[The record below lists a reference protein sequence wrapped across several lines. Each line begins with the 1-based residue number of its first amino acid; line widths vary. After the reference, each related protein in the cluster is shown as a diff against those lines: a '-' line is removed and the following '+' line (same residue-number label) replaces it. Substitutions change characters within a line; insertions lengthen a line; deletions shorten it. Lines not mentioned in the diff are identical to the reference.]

1 MARSFPAHLGTPNE
15 PVGSGPQTC
24 PLHSS
29 RTATL
34 WLLNDGLAGPYF
46 RCLHSDC
53 HFVGTPAD
61 LLRAVRKL
69 SVRESLAAFGGGG
82 EFEGYFGQAVGAA
95 IIQAKLKPA
104 TDQDDLRTYLK
115 ECRQLLRLH
124 GQNVLMPLQSEG
136 ILPNYLLGTQCGMA
150 SPKLPAVLNML
161 SDTEY
166 IKNDL
171 LLIPYFSGPYVT
183 HLATYNPLTGQT
195 EHCPIQDDLPGI
207 FMERELSWPEVSQV
221 ILCNNEL
228 DALAIYSSAQTL
240 SSVPVNPIVVS
251 DYRALLNLPDLKRV
265 ELLTHPRSPLKL
277 GEVLRCW
284 RTLHNRGMRLQILD
298 LVEPPSKTK
307 AAVFLN
313 HEKLLLDIWP
323 WVANQIQGC
332 YKEGRDALIRV
343 LSTATLGDLDREFLL
358 AELKRRENVDPG
370 LIETVEYVKS
380 AITDRAINN
389 CLVRRDSQG
398 YHLLL
403 PRHESLTNFALYT
416 TRFVVNPANE
426 VNAHC
431 RVQVDGQLFPGEVK
445 LPAKLLHSGNRRLKH
460 IVWQQLSV
468 ANKEVPINLRSV
480 PLPGFDWLDL
490 LQAFDSPEFCCGIS
504 QLGSKEGRI
513 NFPNFYLE
521 AKNFSINPQR
531 TGVFVNEN
539 TQQLYNA
546 LKEDG
551 DLNDYR
557 QLFASDH
564 PAAVGI
570 AGALAHI
577 IHHFVART
585 SANRKLSPK
594 HFIFATS
601 SEDPSLWETSFRQLC
616 SIFMATPPS
625 SEIKPIPEFKKQ
637 VADYDAL
644 GDLPLFCRIKGSGAK
659 IDNWLS
665 SCNYPVIAL
674 ADDEASQSLGQLLNT
689 AVTAWDQQA
698 FVTAE
703 PAQLE
708 PEVITKLQRGWLP
721 FLATCLR
728 EFRAKDEELCSA
740 VPAAVAY
747 AWICNFFDIK
757 QNASVISMFTQYS
770 IIERPSVTSIFFAS
784 ICKLL
789 SKTYVVSP
797 TERLG
802 KNNPQSLGWRT
813 PGSDVVIRGS
823 RAVRHINALLGCW
836 PLNLDDVENALVGVD
851 LATVKSGP
859 LHLWQFTPDVW
870 NTHVLPRTGNKYTI
884 PLLKLAEYDS

>member
-1 MARSFPAHLGTPNE
+1 MAHSFPAHLGTPNE
-15 PVGSGPQTC
+15 PVGPSPQTC

-29 RTATL
+29 RTPTL

-53 HFVGTPAD
+53 RFVGTPAD
-61 LLRAVRKL
+61 LLRAVRQL
-69 SVRESLAAFGGGG
+69 SVHESLAAFGSGG
-82 EFEGYFGQAVGAA
+82 EFEGYFGQAAENA

-115 ECRQLLRLH
+115 ECRQLLHLR

-136 ILPNYLLGTQCGMA
+136 ILPNYLLATRCGMA

-161 SDTEY
+161 SETAL

-171 LLIPYFSGPYVT
+171 LLMPYFYGPYMSS
-183 HLATYNPLTGQT
+183 LATYNPLTGQT

-207 FMERELSWPEVSQV
+207 FMERELSWPKVSQV

-228 DALAIYSSAQTL
+228 DALALYSSAQTL

-251 DYRALLNLPDLKRV
+251 DYRALLNLPELKRV

-284 RTLHNRGMRLQILD
+284 RTLGNLDISLQILD

-307 AAVFLN
+307 AAVFLK
-313 HEKLLLDIWP
+313 HEKYLLEIWP
-323 WVANQIQGC
+323 WVADQIQGC
-332 YKEGRDALIRV
+332 YKEGRNALIRV
-343 LSTATLGDLDREFLL
+343 LSAATLGDLDREFLL

-380 AITDRAINN
+380 AITDKAINN

-403 PRHESLTNFALYT
+403 PRRETLTNFSLYT
-416 TRFVVNPANE
+416 IRFVTSPTNE
-426 VNAHC
+426 VDAHC
-431 RVQVDGQLFPGEVK
+431 RVQVDGRLLPGEVK

-460 IVWQQLSV
+460 TVWQQLSE
-468 ANKEVPINLRSV
+468 ANKQLPIRLRAGT
-480 PLPGFDWLDL
+480 LPGFDWLDL
-490 LQAFDSPEFCCGIS
+490 LQAFDSPEFCRGIS

-513 NFPNFYLE
+513 DFPNFYLD

-531 TGVFVNEN
+531 TSVFVNEN
-539 TQQLYNA
+539 TKQLYNA
-546 LKEDG
+546 LKADG

-564 PAAVGI
+564 PAAAGI

-577 IHHFVART
+577 IHHFVARAG
-585 SANRKLSPK
+585 ANRKLSPK

-601 SEDPSLWETSFRQLC
+601 SEDPSLWETSFQQLC
-616 SIFMATPPS
+616 GIFTTTPSS
-625 SEIKPIPEFKKQ
+625 SEIRPISEFKKQ
-637 VADYDAL
+637 VADYEAL
-644 GDLPLFCRIKGSGAK
+644 GDLPLLCRIKGAGAK
-659 IDNWLS
+659 IDNWLN
-665 SCNYPVIAL
+665 SCSYPVIAL
-674 ADDEASQSLGQLLNT
+674 ADDEASQSLGQLPNT

-698 FVTAE
+698 FTAAK

-721 FLATCLR
+721 LLATCLR
-728 EFRAKDEELCSA
+728 EFRAKDEELHSD

-747 AWICNFFDIK
+747 AWICNFFGLP
-757 QNASVISMFTQYS
+757 QNAGVISMFTQYS
-770 IIERPSVTSIFFAS
+770 IIERPSITSIFFAS
-784 ICKLL
+784 LRKLL
-789 SKTYVVSP
+789 SKDYIVSP
-797 TERLG
+797 TERLS
-802 KNNPQSLGWRT
+802 KNNLQSLGWRT
-813 PGSDVVIRGS
+813 PSGDVVIRGP
-823 RAVRHINALLGCW
+823 RTTRHINAALGCW
-836 PLNLDDVENALVGVD
+836 PLNLDDVENALADVD
-851 LATVKSGP
+851 LITIKSGP
-859 LHLWQFTPDVW
+859 LRLWQFTPEVW
-870 NTHVLPRTGNKYTI
+870 SAHVLPRTGKKYTV
-884 PLLKLAEYDS
+884 PLLKLSDA